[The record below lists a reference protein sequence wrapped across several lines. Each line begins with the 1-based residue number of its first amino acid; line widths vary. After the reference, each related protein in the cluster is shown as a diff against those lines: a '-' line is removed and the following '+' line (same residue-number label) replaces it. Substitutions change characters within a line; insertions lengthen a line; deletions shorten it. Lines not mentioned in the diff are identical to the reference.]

1 MFVGNLNKNTT
12 EKNLY
17 ELFGLQNTTYLKGNC
32 CVKIVPSK
40 SGLSR
45 GFAFITAAEHAYT
58 ELIKLNGIDFKSH
71 CLTIN
76 DNLIKAKVTESS
88 PSDNKTTAIKNYQTL
103 LKMFQ

>member
-1 MFVGNLNKNTT
+1 M
-12 EKNLY
+12 
-17 ELFGLQNTTYLKGNC
+17 
-32 CVKIVPSK
+32 KIVPSK

-45 GFAFITAAEHAYT
+45 GFAFITAADHAYT
-58 ELIKLNGIDFKSH
+58 ELNGIDFKSH